1 MPIAKGTR
9 LTGFGAMPNRSIRS
23 SHLGW
28 DCYMT
33 GNALSSI
40 GAVKMVK
47 RETRLPP
54 HISDEV
60 RYRLPK
66 EMHWPEPSHTQAH
79 RCIDAVLSLN
89 VSLLAEWRSQ
99 WPTHRFGFEEYQ
111 DWATNRVEEHLGD
124 SDRYRR
130 SESDVTTGLRKF
142 PIDRITKVVRLG
154 EAECEGYTVTM
165 GHVYFENDEEATRV
179 SVHGHVGEGHLLL
192 SRAYIDPLTCQYD
205 ITEHFPGRYKA
216 LKLPPTTILDLLGL
230 PHFHIAR
237 RSGRAQQARISETPD
252 GQADWRIRRPH
263 SRAVSRH
270 ASTVQAVVLGDPVR
284 MPDPI
289 KGLRS

>member
-40 GAVKMVK
+40 GALKMVK

-66 EMHWPEPSHTQAH
+66 EMNWPEPSHTMGH
-79 RCIDAVLSLN
+79 KCIDAVLSLN

-99 WPTHRFGFEEYQ
+99 WPAHRFGFEEFQ
-111 DWATNRVEEHLGD
+111 DWATNRVEEHLED
-124 SDRYRR
+124 PNRYRR
-130 SESDVTTGLRKF
+130 SESETTTGLRKF
-142 PIDRITKVVRLG
+142 PIDRITSVVRLG
-154 EAECEGYTVTM
+154 EAECDGYIVTM
-165 GHVYFENDEEATRV
+165 GYVYFENDDEAARV
-179 SVHGHVGEGHLLL
+179 SVHGKVGDSHLLL
-192 SRAYIDPLTCQYD
+192 SRAYVDPLTLQYD
-205 ITEHFPGRYKA
+205 ITEHFPGRCKA
-216 LKLPPTTILDLLGL
+216 LGLPTTLIQDLLGL
-230 PHFHIAR
+230 PHFPIAR
-237 RSGRAQQARISETPD
+237 RAGRGYKPTLGETPD
-252 GQADWRIRRPH
+252 GQADWRLRRPH
-263 SRAVSRH
+263 SRAVGRH
-270 ASTVQAVVLGDPVR
+270 AATIQAEVLGDPVR
-284 MPDPI
+284 MPDMI